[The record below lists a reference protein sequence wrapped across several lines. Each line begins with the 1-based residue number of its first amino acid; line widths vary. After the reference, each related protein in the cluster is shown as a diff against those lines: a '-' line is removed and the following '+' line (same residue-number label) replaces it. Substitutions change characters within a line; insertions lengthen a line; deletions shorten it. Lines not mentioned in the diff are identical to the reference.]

1 MLGLSTVLGMCCVEA
16 KEGRDGVEEG
26 NGVQGDEAAISSRS
40 KARSEHG
47 CVPVREDEGP
57 RGSGSEVEEAAGE
70 EGLMLKPDEYVPEQ
84 QTFTRPPGA
93 SVRRVGGE
101 WVVRER
107 IPSLK
112 PAQGPRRA
120 DIGRRIDASMPLTI
134 QGGLA
139 CDAETLLRR
148 TYGPAAC
155 NDRRGNL

>member
-1 MLGLSTVLGMCCVEA
+1 M
-16 KEGRDGVEEG
+16 EEG
-26 NGVQGDEAAISSRS
+26 NGVQGDEAAVSSRT

-57 RGSGSEVEEAAGE
+57 RGSGSEVPEAAGE

-134 QGGLA
+134 GPALEGRLGEGSMA
-139 CDAETLLRR
+139 CDVETLQRR

-155 NDRRGNL
+155 NDKRGNF